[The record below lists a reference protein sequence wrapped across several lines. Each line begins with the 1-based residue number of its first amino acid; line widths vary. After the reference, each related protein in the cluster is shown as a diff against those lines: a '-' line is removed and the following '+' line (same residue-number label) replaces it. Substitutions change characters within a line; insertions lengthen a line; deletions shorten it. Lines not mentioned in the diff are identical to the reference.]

1 MSEVP
6 DQGMAPGQAEVSAPA
21 APPSAGALIRMAREA
36 AGMHIA
42 ALAVALKVPVRR
54 LEALEADRHDLLP
67 DAVFTRALA
76 LTVCRSLKVDP
87 APVLALL
94 PKGQTQRLTVE
105 GRINEPFR
113 HPKDGPG
120 ASWLPQLSRPALI
133 AAAVLVL
140 AAVAVYVVPDYLA
153 SRNMQ
158 AADSP
163 AASAPAASEG
173 SAVSVSPPPPV
184 PAPKPTAPGRTV
196 TETVPSAGS
205 APSSPPGPVPAA
217 PVPVVP
223 TPLIQR

>member
-1 MSEVP
+1 
-6 DQGMAPGQAEVSAPA
+6 
-21 APPSAGALIRMAREA
+21 
-36 AGMHIA
+36 MHIA

-133 AAAVLVL
+133 AAAFLVL
-140 AAVAVYVVPDYLA
+140 AAVAVYVVPDFLA
-153 SRNMQ
+153 SRKSQ
-158 AADSP
+158 AAGSS
-163 AASAPAASEG
+163 ASSAPAASDG
-173 SAVSVSPPPPV
+173 SSVSASPPPSPPAPA
-184 PAPKPTAPGRTV
+184 PAPKSAAPAGTV
-196 TETVPSAGS
+196 TETVPLPGS
-205 APSSPPGPVPAA
+205 APSNVPGPVPAA